1 MNDQED
7 DKKNLDNTLSDS
19 DNNNQSEV
27 DLNNQPQSEENQNQ
41 NNEAESDN
49 ENQSIVDSNNQTMN
63 ENKYENQE
71 TYLNEEVNNQKI
83 EEEITVETSD
93 EIKNEEVNNQNIEEK
108 IIVETSDEIK
118 NEEVNNQNIEEK
130 IIVETSDEIKNENNK
145 SSHQVI
151 HKKEDRLHI
160 YVRQDKYK
168 GELKSKNWVGRLYID
183 GKQKISSSGTTNLDE
198 AIQILEKWFDDVQDE
213 SERLKNENNLTKNIN
228 QEATDTLTNNQINNQ
243 TQEQIATTSLNENLQ
258 TTTQEQIKNKL
269 SNIFGKIKEIKIK
282 KPDFAK
288 NFNKSSFNKSKVA
301 NYKSKL
307 ENFFK
312 SKLGKSSVQGEEI
325 IGVELSNKEIRIA
338 QVSSN
343 KANQWVLEKLHIHP
357 VDITDDSTPI
367 DNADKFSEELMLAV
381 QKYKITSPNAAIA
394 IPVTSAIIRVVTAP
408 LMKDEELN
416 KAIETN
422 SLWENLVQLTDSLE
436 DYSIF
441 HQVIN
446 RNEKENTMDLLFVA
460 SKLTDI
466 NSYTSII
473 KNAGL
478 NPVIIDVKC
487 FALKS
492 AVDQVNQI
500 ANKTEDTNLTAVLEF
515 GLDENYLMILYDNN
529 PIITDIFIRGQD
541 RKILQ
546 DSQNTEEKEGL
557 VRRYITQVKQAVQD
571 FETKYEK
578 RIRNIK
584 VVSDIKNVDEYLASF
599 RKALMNIGFNTFDPT
614 EGLKIPSQNQQI
626 LDNKLNRS
634 YLSTSVGLAFRK
646 LDVFGYYKFVTAV
659 KNINLL
665 PDRSN
670 VMKQKKMKAISG
682 FAFKGITAA
691 VVAIYVVLFG
701 LSFWNIISY
710 NNKLKQYE
718 AVKIDHTKIIK
729 QKKIV
734 SKEFKVI
741 NTSLKLSKTLKSN
754 KELTYRIL
762 AQVASSVPNRVK
774 FDQVEFNGSNR
785 LTIQG
790 LAATDQDILKFI
802 ENLSK
807 QKLVEQASLSSMRL
821 PKSSA
826 DSATMKGFRVFVKI
840 KRSTI

>member
-1 MNDQED
+1 MDDQED
-7 DKKNLDNTLSDS
+7 DKKNLDNTLSDN

-41 NNEAESDN
+41 DTKPKSDN
-49 ENQSIVDSNNQTMN
+49 ENQSIVDSSNQIMN
-63 ENKYENQE
+63 EKKYENQPND
-71 TYLNEEVNNQKI
+71 LSEEAK
-83 EEEITVETSD
+83 
-93 EIKNEEVNNQNIEEK
+93 
-108 IIVETSDEIK
+108 
-118 NEEVNNQNIEEK
+118 EEK

-151 HKKEDRLHI
+151 HKKEGRLHI

-228 QEATDTLTNNQINNQ
+228 QEATESSPTDTLTNNQIKNQ
-243 TQEQIATTSLNENLQ
+243 TQEQ

-288 NFNKSSFNKSKVA
+288 NLNKSSFNKSKVA

-367 DNADKFSEELMLAV
+367 DNADKFSTELMLAV

-500 ANKTEDTNLTAVLEF
+500 ANKTEDVNLTAVLEF

-557 VRRYITQVKQAVQD
+557 VRRYVTQVKQAIQD

-691 VVAIYVVLFG
+691 VAAIYVVLFG

-710 NNKLKQYE
+710 NNELKQYE
-718 AVKIDHTKIIK
+718 AVKIDHTKTIK

-826 DSATMKGFRVFVKI
+826 GSATMKGFRVFVKI
-840 KRSTI
+840 KRSRI

>member
-1 MNDQED
+1 MNDQEE
-7 DKKNLDNTLSDS
+7 DKKNLDNTLSDN

-27 DLNNQPQSEENQNQ
+27 DLNNQPESEENQNQ
-41 NNEAESDN
+41 NNETESDT
-49 ENQSIVDSNNQTMN
+49 ENQSIVDSSNQTMN
-63 ENKYENQE
+63 ENKYENQQ
-71 TYLNEEVNNQKI
+71 TNLDEEVNNQK
-83 EEEITVETSD
+83 T
-93 EIKNEEVNNQNIEEK
+93 
-108 IIVETSDEIK
+108 
-118 NEEVNNQNIEEK
+118 EEK

-151 HKKEDRLHI
+151 HKKEGRLHI

-168 GELKSKNWVGRLYID
+168 GELKSKNWVGRLYIN
-183 GKQKISSSGTTNLDE
+183 GKQKISSSGTANLDE
-198 AIQILEKWFDDVQDE
+198 AIQILEKWFDDVHEE

-228 QEATDTLTNNQINNQ
+228 QEATESSPTDTLSNNQINNQ
-243 TQEQIATTSLNENLQ
+243 AQEQ

-282 KPDFAK
+282 KPDFVK
-288 NFNKSSFNKSKVA
+288 NLNKSSFNKSKVA

-312 SKLGKSSVQGEEI
+312 SKLGKSSVLGEEI

-446 RNEKENTMDLLFVA
+446 RNVKENTMDLLFVA

-500 ANKTEDTNLTAVLEF
+500 ANKTEDANLTAVLEF

-546 DSQNTEEKEGL
+546 DSQNNEEKEGL
-557 VRRYITQVKQAVQD
+557 VRRYVTQVKQAIQD

-691 VVAIYVVLFG
+691 VVAIYVALFG

-710 NNKLKQYE
+710 NNELKQYE
-718 AVKIDHTKIIK
+718 AVKKDHIKIIK

-774 FDQVEFNGSNR
+774 FDQVVFNGSDR

-790 LAATDQDILKFI
+790 LAATDQDILRFI

-826 DSATMKGFRVFVKI
+826 GGATMKGFRVFVKI
-840 KRSTI
+840 KRSRI

>member
-41 NNEAESDN
+41 NNEPESDN
-49 ENQSIVDSNNQTMN
+49 ENQSIVDSSNQTVN
-63 ENKYENQE
+63 ENKYENQQ
-71 TYLNEEVNNQKI
+71 TDLNEEVNEQK
-83 EEEITVETSD
+83 
-93 EIKNEEVNNQNIEEK
+93 
-108 IIVETSDEIK
+108 
-118 NEEVNNQNIEEK
+118 IEEK

-243 TQEQIATTSLNENLQ
+243 AQEQTTTTSLNENLQ

-774 FDQVEFNGSNR
+774 FDQVVFNGSNR

-826 DSATMKGFRVFVKI
+826 GSATMKGFRVFVKI

>member
-7 DKKNLDNTLSDS
+7 DKKNLDNTLSDN

-71 TYLNEEVNNQKI
+71 TDLNEEVNNQK
-83 EEEITVETSD
+83 
-93 EIKNEEVNNQNIEEK
+93 
-108 IIVETSDEIK
+108 
-118 NEEVNNQNIEEK
+118 IEEK

-151 HKKEDRLHI
+151 HKKEGRLHI

-213 SERLKNENNLTKNIN
+213 SERLKDENNSTKNIN

-288 NFNKSSFNKSKVA
+288 NLNKSSFNKSKVA

-367 DNADKFSEELMLAV
+367 DNADKFSAELMLAV

-774 FDQVEFNGSNR
+774 FDQVVFNGSNR

-826 DSATMKGFRVFVKI
+826 GSATMKGFRVFVKI

>member
-1 MNDQED
+1 MSDHDD
-7 DKKNLDNTLSDS
+7 DKKNIDQDSTGDES
-19 DNNNQSEV
+19 DNQSLVEENNQSEIEESSNEGS
-27 DLNNQPQSEENQNQ
+27 LNDNNAQNNDQPQIFDTANEKKDENQDPTAQ
-41 NNEAESDN
+41 NNESSIQDANETQNSDVSS
-49 ENQSIVDSNNQTMN
+49 E
-63 ENKYENQE
+63 K
-71 TYLNEEVNNQKI
+71 K
-83 EEEITVETSD
+83 D
-93 EIKNEEVNNQNIEEK
+93 EDNG
-108 IIVETSDEIK
+108 SG
-118 NEEVNNQNIEEK
+118 
-130 IIVETSDEIKNENNK
+130 
-145 SSHQVI
+145 HQVI
-151 HKKEDRLHI
+151 HKKDGRLHI

-198 AIQILEKWFDDVQDE
+198 AIPILEKWFDDVQEE
-213 SERLKNENNLTKNIN
+213 SERLKNQVNNKEVSENIN
-228 QEATDTLTNNQINNQ
+228 APVENTPSNDDKQKSQDALREEEKVQ
-243 TQEQIATTSLNENLQ
+243 TPIDNTESQKQDQSSPVIANENTEISKQEQLKGKI
-258 TTTQEQIKNKL
+258 
-269 SNIFGKIKEIKIK
+269 SNIFGKLKDINLK
-282 KPDFAK
+282 KLSLG
-288 NFNKSSFNKSKVA
+288 NKTDKPSFNKSQA
-301 NYKSKL
+301 GGLKSKF
-307 ENFFK
+307 ESFFK

-325 IGVELSNKEIRIA
+325 LGVELANKEIRLV

-343 KANQWVLEKLHIHP
+343 KANQWVLDKLYIHP
-357 VDITDDSTPI
+357 VEVSDDSTPI
-367 DNADKFSEELMLAV
+367 ENADKFSEELKLAI
-381 QKYKITSPNAAIA
+381 QKYKISSPNVAIS

-408 LMKDEELN
+408 LMNDEELG

-422 SLWENLVQLTDSLE
+422 SLWENLVQLTDNLE

-446 RNEKENTMDLLFVA
+446 RNQKDNTMDILFVA

-492 AVDQVNQI
+492 AVDQSNQLT
-500 ANKTEDTNLTAVLEF
+500 NRPEDANLTAVLEF

-546 DSQNTEEKEGL
+546 ESQDAEEKEGL
-557 VRRYITQVKQAVQD
+557 VRRYVTQVKQAIQD

-584 VVSDIKNVDEYLASF
+584 VVSDIESVEDYLASF
-599 RKALMNIGFNTFDPT
+599 RKSLMNVGFNTFDPT

-626 LDNKLNRS
+626 LDNKVNKS
-634 YLSTSVGLAFRK
+634 YLSTSIGLAFRK

-682 FAFKGITAA
+682 FAFKGVSAA
-691 VVAIYVVLFG
+691 VAAVYLLLFG
-701 LSFWNIISY
+701 LSFWNIFSY
-710 NNKLKQYE
+710 NAKLEEYDKVLAE
-718 AVKIDHTKIIK
+718 HSKIVT

-734 SKEFKVI
+734 SKELGII
-741 NTSLKLSKTLKSN
+741 NTSLKLSKSLSSN

-762 AQVASSVPNRVK
+762 AQVASSVPNRVR
-774 FDQVEFNGSNR
+774 FDKVEFKGTRN

-790 LAATDQDILKFI
+790 VAASDQDILKFI
-802 ENLSK
+802 DNLSK

-821 PKSSA
+821 PSSQA
-826 DSATMKGFRVFVKI
+826 GTATMKGFRVFVKI
-840 KRSTI
+840 KRG

>member
-7 DKKNLDNTLSDS
+7 DKKNLNNTLSDS
-19 DNNNQSEV
+19 DNNNQSQV

-41 NNEAESDN
+41 NIKPNSDN
-49 ENQSIVDSNNQTMN
+49 ENQSIVDSSNQTRN
-63 ENKYENQE
+63 EKKYENQQ
-71 TYLNEEVNNQKI
+71 TDLNEEVNNQK
-83 EEEITVETSD
+83 
-93 EIKNEEVNNQNIEEK
+93 
-108 IIVETSDEIK
+108 
-118 NEEVNNQNIEEK
+118 IEEK

-151 HKKEDRLHI
+151 HKKEGRLHI

-183 GKQKISSSGTTNLDE
+183 GKQKISSSGTTNLNE
-198 AIQILEKWFDDVQDE
+198 AIQILEKWFDDIQDE
-213 SERLKNENNLTKNIN
+213 SERLKDENNSTKNIN
-228 QEATDTLTNNQINNQ
+228 QEATDTLANNQINNQ
-243 TQEQIATTSLNENLQ
+243 TQEQIATTPLNQNLQ

-774 FDQVEFNGSNR
+774 FDQVVFNGSNR

-826 DSATMKGFRVFVKI
+826 GSATMKGFRVFVKI

>member
-41 NNEAESDN
+41 NNEPDSDN

-71 TYLNEEVNNQKI
+71 TDLNEEVNNQKI
-83 EEEITVETSD
+83 EEEIF
-93 EIKNEEVNNQNIEEK
+93 
-108 IIVETSDEIK
+108 VETSDEIK

-151 HKKEDRLHI
+151 HKKEGRLHI

-325 IGVELSNKEIRIA
+325 IGIELSNKEIRIA

-826 DSATMKGFRVFVKI
+826 GSATMKGFRVFVKI

>member
-1 MNDQED
+1 MSDQED
-7 DKKNLDNTLSDS
+7 DKKNLDNTLSDN

-41 NNEAESDN
+41 NNEPESDN

-71 TYLNEEVNNQKI
+71 TDL
-83 EEEITVETSD
+83 
-93 EIKNEEVNNQNIEEK
+93 
-108 IIVETSDEIK
+108 

-151 HKKEDRLHI
+151 HKKEGRLHI

-243 TQEQIATTSLNENLQ
+243 TQEQIAATSLNENLQ

-500 ANKTEDTNLTAVLEF
+500 ANKTEDVNLTAVLEF

-691 VVAIYVVLFG
+691 VAAIYVVLFG

-718 AVKIDHTKIIK
+718 AVKIDHSKIIK

-774 FDQVEFNGSNR
+774 FDQVVFNGSNR

-790 LAATDQDILKFI
+790 LAAA
-802 ENLSK
+802 N
-807 QKLVEQASLSSMRL
+807 
-821 PKSSA
+821 P
-826 DSATMKGFRVFVKI
+826 
-840 KRSTI
+840 

>member
-1 MNDQED
+1 MSDQED
-7 DKKNLDNTLSDS
+7 DKKNLDNTLSDN

-27 DLNNQPQSEENQNQ
+27 DLNNQPQSEENKNQ
-41 NNEAESDN
+41 NNEPESDN
-49 ENQSIVDSNNQTMN
+49 ENQSIVDSSNQTMN
-63 ENKYENQE
+63 ENKHENKQ
-71 TYLNEEVNNQKI
+71 TDLNEEVKEQKI
-83 EEEITVETSD
+83 D
-93 EIKNEEVNNQNIEEK
+93 
-108 IIVETSDEIK
+108 
-118 NEEVNNQNIEEK
+118 EK

-151 HKKEDRLHI
+151 HKKEGRLHI

-367 DNADKFSEELMLAV
+367 DNADKFSAELMLAV

-691 VVAIYVVLFG
+691 VAAIYVVLFG

-774 FDQVEFNGSNR
+774 FDQVVFNGSNR

-826 DSATMKGFRVFVKI
+826 GSATMKGFRVFVKI

>member
-27 DLNNQPQSEENQNQ
+27 DSSNQPQSEENKNQ
-41 NNEAESDN
+41 NTETDSDSK
-49 ENQSIVDSNNQTMN
+49 NQSIVDSSNQTTN
-63 ENKYENQE
+63 EKQYENQQ
-71 TYLNEEVNNQKI
+71 TDLSEEVNNQK
-83 EEEITVETSD
+83 
-93 EIKNEEVNNQNIEEK
+93 
-108 IIVETSDEIK
+108 
-118 NEEVNNQNIEEK
+118 IEEK

-151 HKKEDRLHI
+151 HKKEGRLHI

-168 GELKSKNWVGRLYID
+168 GELKSKNLVGRLYIN
-183 GKQKISSSGTTNLDE
+183 GKQKISSSGTANLDE
-198 AIQILEKWFDDVQDE
+198 AIQILEKWFDDVHEE

-228 QEATDTLTNNQINNQ
+228 QEATESSPTDTLSNNQINNQ
-243 TQEQIATTSLNENLQ
+243 AQEQ

-269 SNIFGKIKEIKIK
+269 SNIFEKIKEIKIK
-282 KPDFAK
+282 KPDFVK
-288 NFNKSSFNKSKVA
+288 NLNKSSFNKSKVA

-446 RNEKENTMDLLFVA
+446 RNVKENTMDLLFVA

-500 ANKTEDTNLTAVLEF
+500 ANKTEDANLTAVLEF

-546 DSQNTEEKEGL
+546 DSQNNEEKEGL
-557 VRRYITQVKQAVQD
+557 VRRYVTQVKQAIQD

-691 VVAIYVVLFG
+691 VAAIYLVLFG

-710 NNKLKQYE
+710 NNELKQYE
-718 AVKIDHTKIIK
+718 AIKKDHIKIIE

-774 FDQVEFNGSNR
+774 FDQVVFNGSDR

-790 LAATDQDILKFI
+790 LAATDQDILRFI

-826 DSATMKGFRVFVKI
+826 GGATMKGFRVFVKI
-840 KRSTI
+840 KRSRI

>member
-7 DKKNLDNTLSDS
+7 DKKNLDNTLSDN

-41 NNEAESDN
+41 NNEPDSNN

-71 TYLNEEVNNQKI
+71 TDL
-83 EEEITVETSD
+83 
-93 EIKNEEVNNQNIEEK
+93 
-108 IIVETSDEIK
+108 

-151 HKKEDRLHI
+151 HKKEGRLHI

-213 SERLKNENNLTKNIN
+213 SERLKNENSLNKNIN
-228 QEATDTLTNNQINNQ
+228 QEATDTLANNQINNQ

-288 NFNKSSFNKSKVA
+288 NLNKSSFNKSKVA

-357 VDITDDSTPI
+357 VDIADDSTPI
-367 DNADKFSEELMLAV
+367 DNADKFSTELMLAV

-500 ANKTEDTNLTAVLEF
+500 ANKTEDVNLTAVLEF

-557 VRRYITQVKQAVQD
+557 VRRYVTQVKQAIQD

-691 VVAIYVVLFG
+691 VAAIYVVLFG

-710 NNKLKQYE
+710 NNELKQYE
-718 AVKIDHTKIIK
+718 AVKIDHTKTIK

-774 FDQVEFNGSNR
+774 FDQVDFNGSNR

-802 ENLSK
+802 ENLGK

-826 DSATMKGFRVFVKI
+826 GGATMKGFRVFVKI
-840 KRSTI
+840 KRSRI